1 MHGLKEMFV
10 LSVVFSLTDVVA
22 CSISATKKW
31 SMMRRLIF
39 PVSGDSSR
47 GSGFPPCIRPC
58 PIFRKQTDCLS
69 ANGKAAMVNFFN
81 LDYLQ
86 NGNERQRL
94 AFQELTNTNLNIM
107 EILQPYEPLLAGT
120 IPIAIDVDK
129 SDLDIICQVQDF
141 DEFEQLV
148 VRHFGQQPQFSVH
161 RGMQPQ
167 QPTTRND
174 AYILAK
180 FQATHFEIEI
190 FGQNRPVSQQNAY
203 RHMIVED
210 RLLRQ
215 HGEEFRRR
223 IVALKE
229 AGVKT
234 EPAFAQVLGLA
245 GDPYKALL
253 ELY

>member
-1 MHGLKEMFV
+1 MFAPQKV
-10 LSVVFSLTDVVA
+10 T
-22 CSISATKKW
+22 
-31 SMMRRLIF
+31 
-39 PVSGDSSR
+39 SR
-47 GSGFPPCIRPC
+47 KRPC
-58 PIFRKQTDCLS
+58 PIQETDRLS
-69 ANGKAAMVNFFN
+69 ANGKASMVNFFK

-94 AFQELTNTNLNIM
+94 AFQELTTNLNIM
-107 EILQPYEPLLAGT
+107 EILQPYEPLLAGS

-167 QPTTRND
+167 QPTTTTSTD

-203 RHMIVED
+203 RHMVVEY
-210 RLLRQ
+210 RLLQQ

-223 IVALKE
+223 VVALKKE

-234 EPAFAQVLGLA
+234 ELAFAQVLGLA
-245 GDPYKALL
+245 GDPYEALL